1 MRPSQD
7 CGAMPRHEIGFARVS
22 RDEQNLSL
30 PLQAQ
35 GDGSGRLF
43 QDRPFRHMRA
53 ESAAKE
59 SSLNQYLMLGT
70 RGVSRDWGDQG
81 HGQDKQWYARRLGMA
96 DCPN

>member
-43 QDRPFRHMRA
+43 QDTA
-53 ESAAKE
+53 V
-59 SSLNQYLMLGT
+59 
-70 RGVSRDWGDQG
+70 GVKTNRKG
-81 HGQDKQWYARRLGMA
+81 LA
-96 DCPN
+96 DALDAYTPVVC